1 MEDWRSIHSSV
12 LCDSFFHIFLKAR
25 ARSFAAVIS
34 FSFCN
39 RRPYKSV
46 VGQIFAVKVSAYE
59 IQLVDNGKMLENTN
73 WKGSEWTCEC
83 VCVCVE
89 VSQYIAFFFISLH
102 LLPEPIPLMRTYF
115 MYFDGE
121 FCAASTALCLFTM
134 HIQAVSSW
142 LGYVLNFNIT
152 FSVFRMYGIR
162 SLCTNSCHTQ
172 E

>member
-25 ARSFAAVIS
+25 ARSFAAVFS

-83 VCVCVE
+83 VCVCRGLAIYSVLFYLAP
-89 VSQYIAFFFISLH
+89 SSS
-102 LLPEPIPLMRTYF
+102 RTH
-115 MYFDGE
+115 
-121 FCAASTALCLFTM
+121 STDANVF
-134 HIQAVSSW
+134 
-142 LGYVLNFNIT
+142 YVLRWWILCCIHCL
-152 FSVFRMYGIR
+152 VFIHYAHPSRKLLTW
-162 SLCTNSCHTQ
+162 LCFEFQYYVFCFQNVRH
-172 E
+172 